1 MTAYLR
7 LDVDPGATVYNTIP
21 LKQAFGIVER
31 SDRTVHA
38 TIRLDPARFVHPIE
52 VAWSGRRGDVMTGNV
67 SFRNHDLVMSAAAFA
82 RLEGARI
89 APHLDVPV
97 HCVKTT
103 EWGIRRLGVPVAH
116 RWIAWAEDWETTDRI
131 DWQRSTF
138 IVREERVLEGDTW
151 VPRSTVTRSFSD
163 ADALTAELSAAFDR
177 KADVDVVDL
186 CWKGEPLD
194 LFCLPRLRGIHF
206 VSEALGAAL
215 MRAPRL
221 KGYRLLRDDG
231 TELEPPRSRKR

>member
-1 MTAYLR
+1 MSAYLR

-38 TIRLDPARFVHPIE
+38 TVRLDPARFVHPIE

-89 APHLDVPV
+89 GPHLDVPV

-103 EWGIRRLGVPVAH
+103 EWGIRRLGVPVPH
-116 RWIAWAEDWETTDRI
+116 RWIAWAEDWETTE
-131 DWQRSTF
+131 S
-138 IVREERVLEGDTW
+138 
-151 VPRSTVTRSFSD
+151 
-163 ADALTAELSAAFDR
+163 
-177 KADVDVVDL
+177 
-186 CWKGEPLD
+186 LD
-194 LFCLPRLRGIHF
+194 LFYLPRMGGACF
-206 VSEALGAAL
+206 VSEQLGAAL
-215 MRAPRL
+215 LAAPRL
-221 KGYRLLRDDG
+221 KGFRLLRDDG
-231 TELEPPRSRKR
+231 TEVAPPRSRRR